1 MKAKIMKAFFGFG
14 LILISLTVLQSYK
27 TQPSDNHDG
36 ELSGVFSVS
45 PTRKVKF
52 SQGNLQYCPATET
65 WRFADYQWETIG
77 EANITHGTDSNYN
90 GWLDMFTFLSSGWF
104 DGENINYKP
113 TNRNNSVVK
122 TSPNGKKYNYT
133 GYGPSC
139 DSEKPDDM
147 RYDWGMY
154 NPIIN
159 GGNKSKLWRTMT
171 TEEYHYLFFERNVP
185 KTHFSEQCMKHC
197 KRQNGIPSQ
206 YYHGFATIVINNRE
220 IHGVILLPDNWNAT
234 PLNKSYGDALD
245 VLMTKASNTILS
257 QSYTD
262 NIYTYVQWLTMERL
276 GAVFFPATG
285 KLNGNATMIY
295 GNNME
300 LFYNLFPKFDWY
312 LTNEI
317 TDNSRDIMN
326 GTKFGLI
333 NKSNAIPVRLIKDI
347 N

>member
-1 MKAKIMKAFFGFG
+1 MKAFLGFG
-14 LILISLTVLQSYK
+14 LILISITVLQSYK
-27 TQPSDNHDG
+27 TQLSDNHDG

-113 TNRNNSVVK
+113 TSRNNSVVK
-122 TSPNGKKYNYT
+122 TTPNGKKYNYM

-139 DSEKPDDM
+139 DSENPDDM

-159 GGNKSKLWRTMT
+159 GGNKSGLWRTMT
-171 TEEYHYLFFERNVP
+171 DAEFFYLLFEREVTP
-185 KTHFSEQCMKHC
+185 TEYSKQCKLKT
-197 KRQNGIPSQ
+197 KRKNAKPVE
-206 YYHGFATIVINNRE
+206 YYNGFATLLINGCK
-220 IHGVILLPDNWNAT
+220 IYGVVILPDYWNGAK
-234 PLNKSYGDALD
+234 NSGNFKSLGDAKDLCSEGII
-245 VLMTKASNTILS
+245 KQHYS
-257 QSYTD
+257 D
-262 NIYTYVQWLTMERL
+262 NIYTYQSWLEMEKN
-276 GAVFFPATG
+276 GALFLPVVYC
-285 KLNGNATMIY
+285 LNKYVVCYSLFQDYNW
-295 GNNME
+295 E
-300 LFYNLFPKFDWY
+300 LAK
-312 LTNEI
+312 EI
-317 TDNSRDIMN
+317 TNDYRRCVTN
-326 GTKFGLI
+326 GGQTLNDGLI
-333 NKSNAIPVRLIKDI
+333 SKSTPIPVRLIKDI